1 MEHVIDLA
9 GDDDDDDE
17 LLEVPRPANF
27 APTGTSYEIPLSARS
42 PQSRMSIGSGSA
54 GEEFKPSQAT
64 SEFRK
69 ADALLKSSQKKP
81 RRPTSSRSQGG
92 LRNSPFG
99 GGALAIDSTASA
111 HPNRGSDER
120 STHNRSPDAA
130 RKILLQNF
138 QQGGEIHDFI
148 EHRQHRRTS
157 DPVTSHHFPEA
168 RINECTEE
176 TTIHGKAVN
185 GTPED
190 LRRQHKPAPKRKERV
205 SGSSSADELAPS
217 PDWRQTKSLSKAKQA
232 AKSGAKRRRGPTWPL
247 AFARSYDY
255 EVQHFQVDNDQAP
268 VLLSDPRG
276 WRVQIFDFTEGYYDT
291 KILIER
297 QHINKVHADDTSR
310 IRLEGPRQQ
319 DGNSQVFD
327 LEFVD
332 TSDFLLFRDQYASSL
347 TPNGKFFS
355 KPA

>member
-1 MEHVIDLA
+1 VEHVIDLA
-9 GDDDDDDE
+9 GDDDDDE

-27 APTGTSYEIPLSARS
+27 APTSTSYEIPLSARS
-42 PQSRMSIGSGSA
+42 PQSRMSIGSGSTV
-54 GEEFKPSQAT
+54 EEFKSSQAT

-111 HPNRGSDER
+111 HPNGGGDQR

-130 RKILLQNF
+130 RKILLQGF
-138 QQGGEIHDFI
+138 QQGDEKPDFFQ
-148 EHRQHRRTS
+148 HTRHRRTS

-176 TTIHGKAVN
+176 TIIHSRAVN
-185 GTPED
+185 GTPVE
-190 LRRQHKPAPKRKERV
+190 LRRQHRPAPKRKERM

-217 PDWRQTKSLSKAKQA
+217 PNRRQPNPLSKAKQA

-255 EVQHFQVDNDQAP
+255 EVQRSQVDDDQAP
-268 VLLSDPRG
+268 VLLSDTRG
-276 WRVQIFDFTEGYYDT
+276 WRVQIYDFTEGYYDT

-297 QHINKVHADDTSR
+297 QHINKVRADDTSR

-332 TSDFLLFRDQYASSL
+332 TSDFLLFRDQHASSL
-347 TPNGKFFS
+347 TTNGKCVS
-355 KPA
+355 IPA